1 MSSLQDLR
9 NRKKSVQA
17 TQKITAA
24 MKMVAGAKL
33 RRCQAQRDTI
43 DLVLTHLQQN
53 LGRCLSHLQDL
64 EEVPALLAAPSAKAN
79 MQHLVVLLTSD
90 RGLCGHFNQ
99 QLLRAA
105 RDFQKQRQKQ
115 GEQVAFYCLGRKG
128 YEALKKNPHVWVLDG
143 EVDLGKPTLSFE
155 GAQRILQKILSLMQ
169 AEQLGHVTLA
179 YNKFQNVMVQ
189 HLTFEPLFPICAKA
203 HPEEDRTAQGGLYLY
218 EPSVPKLLE
227 KMLPFFLE
235 LQLYQAMVESYTSE
249 QGARMTAMDSATRN
263 AEEMIKKLA
272 LAYNRTRQA
281 SITKELIEIISG
293 AEAL

>member
-33 RRCQAQRDTI
+33 RRCQAQRDTL

-53 LGRCLSHLQDL
+53 LGRCLSHLQEL
-64 EEVPALLAAPSAKAN
+64 EEVPALLAAPSPKAN

-105 RDFQKQRQKQ
+105 RDFQKQRQEQ

-128 YEALKKNPHVWVLDG
+128 YEALKRNPDVWVLGG
-143 EVDLGKPTLSFE
+143 EDLGNPNLFFE
-155 GAQRILQKILSLMQ
+155 KSQQILQKILSFRQ
-169 AEQLGHVTLA
+169 EEQLGHVTLA
-179 YNKFQNVMVQ
+179 YNKFKNVMVQ
-189 HLTFEPLFPICAKA
+189 DLTFDQLFPICVKP
-203 HPEEDRTAQGGLYLY
+203 HPEQDRTAQGGLYLY

-249 QGARMTAMDSATRN
+249 QGARMTAMDGATGN
-263 AEEMIKKLA
+263 AEDMIKQLV
-272 LAYNRTRQA
+272 LTYNRTRQA
-281 SITKELIEIISG
+281 SITRELIEIISG

>member
-1 MSSLQDLR
+1 MPSLQDLR

-33 RRCQAQRDTI
+33 RRCHAQRDTL
-43 DLVLTHLQQN
+43 DLAMTHMQQQ
-53 LGRCLSHLQDL
+53 LGRCLGHFQDL
-64 EEVPALLAAPSAKAN
+64 EEVPALLAAPSPKAN
-79 MQHLVVLLTSD
+79 MQHLMVLFTSD

-105 RDFQKQRQKQ
+105 RDFQKEHQAQ

-128 YEALKKNPHVWVLDG
+128 YEALKRNPKFWVLDG
-143 EVDLGKPTLSFE
+143 EADLGKPTLCFE
-155 GAQRILQKILSLMQ
+155 GAQRVLQKILSLMET
-169 AEQLGHVTLA
+169 EQLGHVTLA
-179 YNKFQNVMVQ
+179 YNKFQNVMLQ
-189 HLTFEPLFPICAKA
+189 HLTFEPLFPICVKA
-203 HPEEDRTAQGGLYLY
+203 HPEQDRTPQGGLYLY

-227 KMLPFFLE
+227 KMLLFFLE

-263 AEEMIKKLA
+263 AEEMIKKLT
-272 LAYNRTRQA
+272 LTYNRTRQA